1 MLLCCA
7 LCYALCSAL
16 CAGALARWLS
26 VWRLAAVCAHGDTLH
41 TKKGG
46 LQRAL
51 GAALLAT
58 APGCV
63 DLQIVDLQIA
73 SELVLLLGSVGGMQ
87 VANSISHATLSHV
100 NQ

>member
-1 MLLCCA
+1 MLCALLCVQA
-7 LCYALCSAL
+7 LSPGGSRFGAWLRFSA
-16 CAGALARWLS
+16 RY
-26 VWRLAAVCAHGDTLH
+26 AHGDTLH